1 MIRKFIQNILFYLK
15 KNKYTFAPVFIIG
28 CGRSGTT
35 ILGETL
41 SKHSEIKYLNERR
54 DLWHKHYPE
63 FNIWESKTNNPKLI
77 AKECDV
83 SAKRNLNLRK
93 LFFKLQVLNSS
104 KILLEKLPINSFRLR
119 FLEKSFPEAKYIYLT
134 RNGLEVSKSI
144 EKKIEKKKWLTGSK
158 FELLVQHYKEEFS
171 DKSNLSKAMLEW
183 KLSISESDNFFRKL
197 DTNKFIH
204 LSYEDLVEHTES
216 SLIKIFKFLQLKTN
230 NNFLETISKNIN
242 RRNKKISNTDD
253 ENLSCI
259 GGELLKQSINNTYS
273 PF

>member
-1 MIRKFIQNILFYLK
+1 MIRKLIQNILFYFK

-41 SKHSEIKYLNERR
+41 SKHLEIKYLNERR
-54 DLWHKHYPE
+54 DLWHKYYPE
-63 FNIWESKTNNPKLI
+63 FNVWEANTNKPKII
-77 AKECDV
+77 ANKCDV
-83 SAKRNLNLRK
+83 SETKNLNLRK

-104 KILLEKLPINSFRLR
+104 KILLEKLPINSFRLH
-119 FLEKSFPEAKYIYLT
+119 FLKQSFPEAKYIYLT

-158 FELLVQHYKEEFS
+158 FELLVQHYGKNFS

-183 KLSISESDNFFRKL
+183 KLSISESDKFFRKL
-197 DTNKFIH
+197 NKEKFIH
-204 LSYEDLVEHTES
+204 LSYEDLVENTES
-216 SLIKIFKFLQLKTN
+216 SLMKIFEFLQLKAN
-230 NNFLETISKNIN
+230 KDFLKANSKNIK
-242 RRNKKISNTDD
+242 RRNTKISNTEDK
-253 ENLSCI
+253 NLSDI

>member
-1 MIRKFIQNILFYLK
+1 MIRKFIQDILFYFK

-41 SKHSEIKYLNERR
+41 SKHSKIKYLNERR

-77 AKECDV
+77 AKKCDV
-83 SAKRNLNLRK
+83 SEKRNLNLRK
-93 LFFKLQVLNSS
+93 LFFKLRVLNSS

-144 EKKIEKKKWLTGSK
+144 EKKIKKGKWFTGAK
-158 FELLVQHYKEEFS
+158 FKLLVQHYKEDFS
-171 DKSNLSKAMLEW
+171 DKSNLSKAMYEW
-183 KLSISESDNFFRKL
+183 KLSISESDKFFRKL
-197 DTNKFIH
+197 NKDKFIH
-204 LSYEDLVEHTES
+204 LSYEDFVEHTES
-216 SLIKIFKFLQLKTN
+216 SIIKIFKFLELEASN
-230 NNFLETISKNIN
+230 DFLNTISRDIK
-242 RRNKKISNTDD
+242 RRNKKISNTED
-253 ENLSCI
+253 ESLSDI
-259 GGELLKQSINNTYS
+259 GGELLKQTISNNYS